1 MKIANCVL
9 LLAAAALYIQAVT
22 NEADLADM
30 SELDSQAGGP
40 IDLAENPTKAECAT
54 VSRSLS
60 AMCTVFGEK
69 NCAAFRSK
77 HNAKCGA
84 FNMEDDNEDDNED
97 IGEDDDQDM
106 SLSADQYENEAAA
119 AGVGRRGGLM
129 TTGSF
134 VMSSVDHGDDGA
146 KNQAPEE
153 TDLGDDDE
161 IEEWDLSNSGKC
173 DEHEEA
179 WVQMDA
185 TDKTMGQ
192 CIQYAAD
199 TKCGVQCFHQG
210 KSVTEEEEQ
219 AICSKICRVP
229 GHGGAQ
235 CNVMKTVQPMKE
247 ESTELGEGKTMY
259 LTRSKVTQADMGSKP
274 DPMACAGI
282 RQE

>member
-54 VSRSLS
+54 VSRSLP
-60 AMCTVFGEK
+60 AICTVLGEK
-69 NCAAFRSK
+69 SCAAFRSK
-77 HNAKCGA
+77 HDAKCGA

-106 SLSADQYENEAAA
+106 SLSADQGENEAVAK
-119 AGVGRRGGLM
+119 GGRRGGLM

-134 VMSSVDHGDDGA
+134 VMMSTKATNHGNAGTD
-146 KNQAPEE
+146 NHHEL
-153 TDLGDDDE
+153 DLGDDDE

-235 CNVMKTVQPMKE
+235 CNVIKTVLPMKE
-247 ESTELGEGKTMY
+247 KSIHGKTMY
-259 LTRSKVTQADMGSKP
+259 HIRSKVTQAAKNAKA

-282 RQE
+282 RPN

>member
-1 MKIANCVL
+1 MGKTHRSNMKIANCVL
-9 LLAAAALYIQAVT
+9 LLAAAALCIQAVT

-40 IDLAENPTKAECAT
+40 MDLAENPTKAECAT
-54 VSRSLS
+54 VSRSLP
-60 AMCTVFGEK
+60 AICTVLGEK
-69 NCAAFRSK
+69 SCAAFRSK

-84 FNMEDDNEDDNED
+84 FNMEDDNEEDNED
-97 IGEDDDQDM
+97 IGEDDDQDPQRPV
-106 SLSADQYENEAAA
+106 AANDQHDE
-119 AGVGRRGGLM
+119 GSKRGGLM

-134 VMSSVDHGDDGA
+134 VMRAATSGA
-146 KNQAPEE
+146 MEE
-153 TDLGDDDE
+153 ELGDDDE
-161 IEEWDLSNSGKC
+161 AEVEEWDLSNSGKC

-179 WVQMDA
+179 WVQTDA
-185 TDKTMGQ
+185 SDKTMGK

-199 TKCGVQCFHQG
+199 TKCGIQCFHQG
-210 KSVTEEEEQ
+210 KSATEEEEQ

-229 GHGGAQ
+229 GHGGAK

-259 LTRSKVTQADMGSKP
+259 LTRSKVTQADRNAKA

>member
-84 FNMEDDNEDDNED
+84 FNMEDDNEEDNED
-97 IGEDDDQDM
+97 IGEDDDQDPQRPV
-106 SLSADQYENEAAA
+106 AANDQHDE
-119 AGVGRRGGLM
+119 GSKRGGLM

-134 VMSSVDHGDDGA
+134 VMRAATSGA
-146 KNQAPEE
+146 MEE
-153 TDLGDDDE
+153 ELGDDDE
-161 IEEWDLSNSGKC
+161 AEVEEWDLSNSGKC

-179 WVQMDA
+179 WVQTDA
-185 TDKTMGQ
+185 SDKTMGK

-199 TKCGVQCFHQG
+199 TKCGGQCFHQG

-229 GHGGAQ
+229 GHGGAK
-235 CNVMKTVQPMKE
+235 CNVIKTVEPMKE
-247 ESTELGEGKTMY
+247 KSIHGKTMY
-259 LTRSKVTQADMGSKP
+259 HIRSKVTQADRNSKV

-282 RQE
+282 RPN